1 MKTLF
6 KYLLMSMPLAV
17 SLLLMTAC
25 NDDESVDPYDI
36 NYVYIYFPVSTENT
50 LEYKGNGTFLVDI
63 APECIV
69 NPVRCTKPAPTDLTI
84 HINVDPSL
92 VDSYNQAN
100 GTNYTLLKSV
110 QLENATLHIK
120 KGEYISADSLKVHYT
135 DMTEFQSGAENY
147 LLPIAITSIEGSGAS
162 ISENSK
168 IYLTFSSIYKVNTVT
183 MGASKSM
190 NLEYENGGFTNLTE
204 RLELEN
210 MLTADWAADDDI
222 NISLEMD
229 PSLIG
234 AYNAVNGTNYVLMP
248 NTAFEHS
255 TVTIKKG
262 ARTPQEKVALTFSDA
277 MAAVNLGENYILP
290 IVISEVNGV
299 GAGIGKTTTAYL
311 VFRTV
316 EKLSLSVENVPVGTA
331 INDFTG
337 WNITV
342 NGSATGANWGDSWMG
357 LVTSPGNYVDYME
370 AFEPLEIDM
379 GKLETVSAIQIQ
391 YYSSSYSP
399 SSTTTIEVSS
409 DGINYK
415 VGQCELTAARAHTL
429 VFQYPAEV
437 RYIRVTYSATGRYG
451 TLLTAVNVYTSTDE

>member
-1 MKTLF
+1 
-6 KYLLMSMPLAV
+6 
-17 SLLLMTAC
+17 
-25 NDDESVDPYDI
+25 
-36 NYVYIYFPVSTENT
+36 
-50 LEYKGNGTFLVDI
+50 
-63 APECIV
+63 
-69 NPVRCTKPAPTDLTI
+69 
-84 HINVDPSL
+84 
-92 VDSYNQAN
+92 
-100 GTNYTLLKSV
+100 
-110 QLENATLHIK
+110 
-120 KGEYISADSLKVHYT
+120 
-135 DMTEFQSGAENY
+135 
-147 LLPIAITSIEGSGAS
+147 
-162 ISENSK
+162 
-168 IYLTFSSIYKVNTVT
+168 
-183 MGASKSM
+183 
-190 NLEYENGGFTNLTE
+190 
-204 RLELEN
+204 

-262 ARTPQEKVALTFSDA
+262 ARTPQEKVELTFSDA

-331 INDFTG
+331 INDFTV

-429 VFQYPAEV
+429 VFQYLAEV

>member
-1 MKTLF
+1 
-6 KYLLMSMPLAV
+6 MSMPLAV

-36 NYVYIYFPVSTENT
+36 NYVYIYSPVSTENT

-147 LLPIAITSIEGSGAS
+147 LLPIAITSIEGLGAS

-262 ARTPQEKVALTFSDA
+262 ARTPQE
-277 MAAVNLGENYILP
+277 
-290 IVISEVNGV
+290 
-299 GAGIGKTTTAYL
+299 
-311 VFRTV
+311 
-316 EKLSLSVENVPVGTA
+316 LSL
-331 INDFTG
+331 IH
-337 WNITV
+337 I
-342 NGSATGANWGDSWMG
+342 
-357 LVTSPGNYVDYME
+357 
-370 AFEPLEIDM
+370 
-379 GKLETVSAIQIQ
+379 
-391 YYSSSYSP
+391 
-399 SSTTTIEVSS
+399 
-409 DGINYK
+409 
-415 VGQCELTAARAHTL
+415 
-429 VFQYPAEV
+429 
-437 RYIRVTYSATGRYG
+437 
-451 TLLTAVNVYTSTDE
+451 

>member
-6 KYLLMSMPLAV
+6 KYLLMYMPLAV
-17 SLLLMTAC
+17 SLLFITAC
-25 NDDESVDPYDI
+25 SDDESVDPYDI
-36 NYVYIYFPVSTENT
+36 NYVYIYSPVSTDNT

-84 HINVDPSL
+84 HIDVEPSL
-92 VDSYNQAN
+92 VNSYNQAN

-110 QLENATLHIK
+110 QLENAILHIK

-147 LLPIAITSIEGSGAS
+147 ILPIAITSIEGSGVS

-168 IYLTFSSIYKVNTVT
+168 IYLTFSSLYKLNTVT
-183 MGASKSM
+183 MGASQSL
-190 NLEYENGGFTNLTE
+190 NLEYENGGFTNLLE

-210 MLTADWAADDDI
+210 MLTADWTADEDI
-222 NISLEMD
+222 TVSLGID
-229 PSLIG
+229 PGLIG

-255 TVTIKKG
+255 TITIKKG
-262 ARTPQEKVALTFSDA
+262 ARTSEEKVVLTFSDA
-277 MAAVNLGENYILP
+277 MAAVNLGQNYVLP

-299 GAGIGKTTTAYL
+299 GAGIGKTTTAYV

-316 EKLSLSVENVPVGTA
+316 EKLSLSMKDAPVGTA

-337 WNITV
+337 WSITV
-342 NGSATGANWGDSWMG
+342 NGIATGNLGGSWIE
-357 LVTSPGNYVDYME
+357 LVTKPGDYAGYVD
-370 AFEPLEIDM
+370 ASAPLEIDM
-379 GKLETVSAIQIQ
+379 SKLETVSAIQIQ
-391 YYSSSYSP
+391 YYSASYSP
-399 SSTTTIEVSS
+399 SSTAIIELSS

-415 VGQCELTAARAHTL
+415 VGRCELIAARKHSIVL
-429 VFQYPAEV
+429 EYPTEA
-437 RYIRVTYSATGRYG
+437 RYIRITYLSTGSYG
-451 TLLTAVNVYTSTDE
+451 TIPTAINVYTSTNE